1 MPEGH
6 RGKLLKTLK
15 GHTAVLWGVAFS
27 PDGQIVASGSVD
39 ATVKL
44 WKVDGTELTTLTGHT
59 AAIREIAISRDGT
72 MLVSGGDDNTLILW
86 NLQRIINVD
95 ALAYGCALV
104 QDYLKTN
111 TAVEEARFICTS

>member
-1 MPEGH
+1 MRQIEPIYQPS
-6 RGKLLKTLK
+6 R
-15 GHTAVLWGVAFS
+15 VAFFFQNS
-27 PDGQIVASGSVD
+27 I
-39 ATVKL
+39 
-44 WKVDGTELTTLTGHT
+44 TTLGGHT

-86 NLQRIINVD
+86 NLPRILNVD

>member
-1 MPEGH
+1 MVVGYRRRPKNSE
-6 RGKLLKTLK
+6 T
-15 GHTAVLWGVAFS
+15 VL
-27 PDGQIVASGSVD
+27 QMLYI
-39 ATVKL
+39 
-44 WKVDGTELTTLTGHT
+44 

-72 MLVSGGDDNTLILW
+72 LRVSGGDDNRIL
-86 NLQRIINVD
+86 NVD

>member
-1 MPEGH
+1 MVVGYRRRPKNSE
-6 RGKLLKTLK
+6 T
-15 GHTAVLWGVAFS
+15 VL
-27 PDGQIVASGSVD
+27 QMLYI
-39 ATVKL
+39 
-44 WKVDGTELTTLTGHT
+44 

-72 MLVSGGDDNTLILW
+72 LRVSGGDDNTLILW
-86 NLQRIINVD
+86 NLQRILNVD

>member
-1 MPEGH
+1 MVVGYRRRPKNSETM
-6 RGKLLKTLK
+6 LQMLY
-15 GHTAVLWGVAFS
+15 
-27 PDGQIVASGSVD
+27 I
-39 ATVKL
+39 
-44 WKVDGTELTTLTGHT
+44 
-59 AAIREIAISRDGT
+59 AAIREIAISPDGT

-86 NLQRIINVD
+86 NLPRILNVD

>member
-1 MPEGH
+1 MVVGYKRRPKNSE
-6 RGKLLKTLK
+6 T
-15 GHTAVLWGVAFS
+15 VL
-27 PDGQIVASGSVD
+27 QMLYI
-39 ATVKL
+39 
-44 WKVDGTELTTLTGHT
+44 

-86 NLQRIINVD
+86 YLQRILNLD
-95 ALAYGCALV
+95 ALTYGCNLV

>member
-1 MPEGH
+1 MVVGYRRRPKNSE
-6 RGKLLKTLK
+6 T
-15 GHTAVLWGVAFS
+15 VL
-27 PDGQIVASGSVD
+27 QMLYI
-39 ATVKL
+39 
-44 WKVDGTELTTLTGHT
+44 

-86 NLQRIINVD
+86 NLQRILNVD

>member
-1 MPEGH
+1 MVVGYRRRPKNSE
-6 RGKLLKTLK
+6 T
-15 GHTAVLWGVAFS
+15 VL
-27 PDGQIVASGSVD
+27 QMLYI
-39 ATVKL
+39 
-44 WKVDGTELTTLTGHT
+44 

-86 NLQRIINVD
+86 NLQRILNVD

-111 TAVEEARFICTS
+111 TAVEEARFIYTS

>member
-1 MPEGH
+1 MVVGYRRRPKNSE
-6 RGKLLKTLK
+6 T
-15 GHTAVLWGVAFS
+15 VL
-27 PDGQIVASGSVD
+27 QMLYI
-39 ATVKL
+39 
-44 WKVDGTELTTLTGHT
+44 

-72 MLVSGGDDNTLILW
+72 LRVSGGDDNTLILW
-86 NLQRIINVD
+86 NLPRILNVD